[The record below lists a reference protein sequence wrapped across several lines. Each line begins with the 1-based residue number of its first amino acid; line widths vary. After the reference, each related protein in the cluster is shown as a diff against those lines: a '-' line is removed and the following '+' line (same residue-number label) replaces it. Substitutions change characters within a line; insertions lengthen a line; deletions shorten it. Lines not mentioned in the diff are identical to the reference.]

1 VLERNV
7 ARMAAHAAALGIEL
21 WPHVKTH
28 KCAEVI
34 AAQLAAGAAGMTVA
48 TPAEAELARD
58 AGAPA
63 ILVAHPPASP
73 DRLERIVAL
82 AGEVRLRVALDSEA
96 VAEAL
101 DAACRAAGVRA
112 GWLWELDCGVG
123 RCGTAPGEETADRVA
138 ALAGR
143 LGVAAFE
150 GLLTFPGHAYGGDV
164 LGAAE
169 DERRALASTTAA
181 LERRGVAVPA
191 RSAGTTPTGWAL
203 TDAGPV
209 TELRPGNYVFH
220 DATQV
225 ALGAAAWE
233 DCALSVL
240 ATVVSRPDPRRV
252 ILDAGSKALAAERM
266 TPLTPHLGH
275 VPGHPGLVVER
286 LFEEHAILT
295 SAEPVAIPV
304 GARLAVVPN
313 HACAAA
319 NLHER
324 MVVTAGGE
332 PTGEWAVA
340 ARGWEPVAHAD

>member
-7 ARMAAHAAALGIEL
+7 ARMAAHAAELGVEL

-34 AAQLAAGAAGMTVA
+34 AAQLAAGAAGVTAA

-58 AGAPA
+58 AGAPG

-82 AGEVRLRVALDSEA
+82 AGQVRLRVALDSEA

-101 DAACRAAGVRA
+101 DGACRAAGVRA

-123 RCGTAPGEETADRVA
+123 RCGTAPGEAT
-138 ALAGR
+138 
-143 LGVAAFE
+143 
-150 GLLTFPGHAYGGDV
+150 DV
-164 LGAAE
+164 RGAAD

-181 LERRGVAVPA
+181 LERLGVAVPT
-191 RSAGTTPTGWAL
+191 RSAGTTPTAWAL
-203 TDAGPV
+203 ADAGPV

-225 ALGAAAWE
+225 ALGAAGPE

-266 TPLTPHLGH
+266 TPLTPNLGH

-295 SAEPVAIPV
+295 SADPVDLPV
-304 GARLAVVPN
+304 GARVAVVPN

-319 NLHER
+319 NLHDR
-324 MVVTAGGE
+324 MVVLSGGA
-332 PTGEWAVA
+332 PVGEWAIA
-340 ARGWEPVAHAD
+340 ARGWDPVAHAD

>member
-7 ARMAAHAAALGIEL
+7 ARMAAHAAELGVEL

-34 AAQLAAGAAGMTVA
+34 AAQLAAGAAGVTAA

-58 AGAPA
+58 AGAPG

-82 AGEVRLRVALDSEA
+82 AGQVRLRVALDSEA

-101 DAACRAAGVRA
+101 DGACRAAGVRA

-123 RCGTAPGEETADRVA
+123 RCGTAPGEATAERVA
-138 ALAGR
+138 ALARR
-143 LGVAAFE
+143 LGAARFE

-164 LGAAE
+164 RGAAE

-181 LERRGVAVPA
+181 LERLGVAVPT
-191 RSAGTTPTGWAL
+191 RSAGTTPTAWAL
-203 TDAGPV
+203 ADAGPV

-225 ALGAAAWE
+225 ALGAAGPE

-266 TPLTPHLGH
+266 TPLTPNLGH

-295 SAEPVAIPV
+295 SADPVDLPV
-304 GARLAVVPN
+304 GARVAVVPN

-319 NLHER
+319 NLHDR
-324 MVVTAGGE
+324 MVVLSGGA
-332 PTGEWAVA
+332 PVGEWAIA
-340 ARGWEPVAHAD
+340 ARGWDPVAHAD